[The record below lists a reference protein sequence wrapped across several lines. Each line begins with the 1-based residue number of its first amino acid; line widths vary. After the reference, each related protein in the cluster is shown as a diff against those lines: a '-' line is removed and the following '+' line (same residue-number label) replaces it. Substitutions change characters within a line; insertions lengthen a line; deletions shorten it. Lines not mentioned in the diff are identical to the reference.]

1 VVGRDDHGGG
11 VPEWTPAGVGILGW
25 SRSRS
30 RSQYFKFEPEQELE
44 PESTLKS
51 VQDQNIFKGP
61 NF

>member
-1 VVGRDDHGGG
+1 M
-11 VPEWTPAGVGILGW
+11 PEWTPAGVGILGW
-25 SRSRS
+25 SRS

-51 VQDQNIFKGP
+51 VQDQNKIFKGP